1 MNTLSFRTDTLEWAA
16 GNIGLRLS
24 DVVSKISN
32 STRTQEKLLTGQFS
46 VPQAERL
53 AEITKVPF
61 GTLFLDKPPTL
72 YKPEIPDLRQKQNAE
87 PLSEIFYEV
96 LADIQEKQ
104 DWYVDF
110 LKDHGAEKLN
120 FVGKFKNDINVKANV
135 VAEDIR
141 YTLKLSNIKK
151 NSTSRDNYLKLM
163 IDKCEEVGILVFK
176 NGVVKNASKKTLDPN
191 EFRGFVL
198 INDFAPV
205 VFLNGRDAPSA
216 LVFTLAHELAHIW
229 LGSSGV
235 DDLDIYGN
243 DPTEVLCNQ
252 IAADVLVP
260 KNDFLQ
266 YWEIFEGNF
275 SKIADHFFVSKLMIS
290 RVALANKKISK
301 QEYQEHYDYEY
312 ECFKKLRNDQSGGGG
327 NFINMVPGRNS
338 QLLTK
343 TIVNHALSGNMLLR
357 DAGKLLNVSPQN
369 ILKLGGV

>member
-16 GNIGLRLS
+16 GNIGLRLK

-32 STRTQEKLLTGQFS
+32 STRTQEKLLIGQFS
-46 VPQAERL
+46 VPQAEKL

-120 FVGKFKNDINVKANV
+120 FVGKFKNDINVKADV

-141 YTLKLSNIKK
+141 YTLKLSKIKK

-290 RVALANKKISK
+290 RVALANGKISK

-312 ECFKKLRNDQSGGGG
+312 ERFKKVRSDQSGGGG

>member
-1 MNTLSFRTDTLEWAA
+1 MNKLSFRIDTLEWAA
-16 GNIGLRLS
+16 SNIGLRLR
-24 DVVSKISN
+24 DVVSKIS
-32 STRTQEKLLTGQFS
+32 SSDKIQKKLLTGEFS
-46 VPQAERL
+46 VNQAEKL

-61 GTLFLDKPPTL
+61 GTLFLDEPPTL
-72 YKPEIPDLRQKQNAE
+72 YKPDIPDLRQKQNAE
-87 PLSEIFYEV
+87 PLSDLFYEV
-96 LADIQEKQ
+96 LEDIQNKQ

-110 LKDHGAEKLN
+110 LKDHGAEKLE
-120 FVGKFKNDINVKANV
+120 FVGKFKNEINLKSDL
-135 VAEDIR
+135 VAQDIR
-141 YTLKLSNIKK
+141 STLGLSEIKK

-163 IDKCEEVGILVFK
+163 IDKCEKVGILVFK

-205 VFLNGRDAPSA
+205 IFLNGRDAPSA
-216 LVFTLAHELAHIW
+216 LVFTLAHELAHVW

-260 KNDFLQ
+260 KSDFLQ
-266 YWEIFEGNF
+266 YWESFDGNC
-275 SKIADHFFVSKLMIS
+275 SKIADHFFVSKLMIT
-290 RVALANKKISK
+290 RVALANEKISK
-301 QEYQEHYDYEY
+301 QEYQEFYDFEYEY
-312 ECFKKLRNDQSGGGG
+312 FKKLRHENSGGGG

-343 TIVNHALSGNMLLR
+343 TIVNHALSGNILLR

-369 ILKLGGV
+369 ILKLGGI

>member
-16 GNIGLRLS
+16 GNIGLRLK

-32 STRTQEKLLTGQFS
+32 STRTQEKLLIGQFS
-46 VPQAERL
+46 VPQAEKL

-120 FVGKFKNDINVKANV
+120 FVGKFKNDINVKADV

-141 YTLKLSNIKK
+141 YTLKLSKIKK

-266 YWEIFEGNF
+266 YWKIFEGNF

-290 RVALANKKISK
+290 RVALANGKISK

-312 ECFKKLRNDQSGGGG
+312 ERFKKVRSDQSGGGG